1 MIQGVSK
8 MKKSTWLGVFFKS
21 TLYVMAIF
29 SMPQAFSVVTCS
41 VPNPIVTTLSIAP
54 QNITAGPDIPN
65 GTIIYSGRFT
75 QRGLVKVNC
84 VSTTV
89 PESGVVNKYLKV
101 KSTSMPLSSYKGTG
115 RLEHV
120 YETGVPGVGVAVW
133 KGAAGVVANAQ
144 TLVSP
149 YTINV
154 KYASGTSTTLDSSF
168 SFGLVK
174 TGTISPGVING
185 ANFPVII
192 SALSNGDNMNMPAD
206 AILATVGF
214 SGTINVISQTCT
226 TPDVNVNLGVYEKS
240 KYFKG
245 KGSTTPWQDT
255 SINLT
260 NCPRFYGYYAFG
272 GKEIEITE
280 TGEQSIPTATAN
292 VLDFSIQPTTEIVD
306 SANGVMAISAAES
319 NVAATGVGI
328 QIGKGTI
335 SGSPTPFNFAGPN
348 RYTPPTDGT
357 PTFTIPLVARY
368 IQTATDV
375 TPGRADGKAVF
386 TINYY

>member
-1 MIQGVSK
+1 
-8 MKKSTWLGVFFKS
+8 MKKSTWLGGVFKS
-21 TLYVMAIF
+21 ALFIMAVF
-29 SMPQAFSVVTCS
+29 LTPHALSVVTCA
-41 VPNPIVTTLSIAP
+41 VPDPIATTLPIAP

-65 GTIIYSGRFT
+65 GTIIYAGRFA
-75 QRGLVKVNC
+75 QQGLIRVNC

-89 PESGVVNKYLKV
+89 PESGVINKYLKV

-115 RLEHV
+115 RLEYV
-120 YETGVPGVGVAVW
+120 YESGVPGIGVAVW
-133 KGAAGVVANAQ
+133 KGAAGVSADAQ

-154 KYASGTSTTLDSSF
+154 KYASGTSTRLDSSF

-185 ANFPVII
+185 ANFPVVI

-206 AILATVGF
+206 AMMATVSF
-214 SGTINVISQTCT
+214 SGVINVISQTCT
-226 TPDVNVNLGVYEKS
+226 TPDVKVNLGFYEKS

-272 GKEIEITE
+272 GKEIEISE
-280 TGEQSIPTATAN
+280 TGEQSIPAATAN
-292 VLDFSIQPTTEIVD
+292 ILDFSIQPTTEIVD
-306 SANGVMAISAAES
+306 SANGVMAISSVES
-319 NVAATGVGI
+319 NAAATGVGI
-328 QIGKGTI
+328 QIGRGTV
-335 SGSPTPFNFAGPN
+335 SGNQVPFNFSGPN
-348 RYTPPTDGT
+348 HYTPPSDGT

-368 IQTATDV
+368 IQTAADV